1 MQNNGKGLS
10 VAGLVLGICAAVFAW
25 WGTIAYAALA
35 CGIVGIICSVK
46 GKKAAKAAGAPTGLA
61 TAGIVL
67 AIIGTVLAG
76 IGVVACTLCAAA
88 ANSVED
94 AYADALDEAMKY
106 Y

>member
-1 MQNNGKGLS
+1 MQSNGKGLS
-10 VAGLVLGICAAVFAW
+10 VAGLVLGIFAAVFAW
-25 WGTIAYAALA
+25 WGTIAYAALV
-35 CGIVGIICSVK
+35 CGIVGIVLSVK

-61 TAGIVL
+61 TAGLVL

-88 ANSVED
+88 EGAAEL
-94 AYADALDEAMKY
+94 ALDEALNAY